1 MYVSG
6 RPDSKISAIVLAARL
21 RAGVEVWDAMVSSYV
36 LIMNDG

>member
-1 MYVSG
+1 MYVNG
-6 RPDSKISAIVLAARL
+6 RPDSNISAIALAARL